1 MGKLVLLLSMLFM
14 HIFADYN
21 LQGILA
27 SMKQKEFWKKE
38 LGYDDNQF
46 ENSLYKTDYK
56 CALLMHSLQWTIC
69 IFVMPLIYMYINSF
83 EMNEYIILLLFI
95 GETYI
100 HYIVDDLKANDRK
113 INLWDDQLLHI
124 LQIIILWLYVVG

>member
-38 LGYDDNQF
+38 LGYNDNQL